1 MLRLDTR
8 DFLVPL
14 LYMSSI
20 KQISLKG
27 TIYNFPS
34 DDDSSKSIKV
44 TVEKQT
50 FQTITVD
57 VIKPTQ
63 INSDDDQGETN
74 IKTIQLSIAVTSD
87 PEFKPGT
94 ILIDGVDT
102 GKTVY
107 TLQATKDII
116 ISANNPTASENSH

>member
-1 MLRLDTR
+1 MLRLGTR

-44 TVEKQT
+44 TVEK
-50 FQTITVD
+50 
-57 VIKPTQ
+57 
-63 INSDDDQGETN
+63 
-74 IKTIQLSIAVTSD
+74 
-87 PEFKPGT
+87 
-94 ILIDGVDT
+94 
-102 GKTVY
+102 
-107 TLQATKDII
+107 
-116 ISANNPTASENSH
+116 